1 MADFFEGLG
10 KRISDVAE
18 DIGKKAGDTIETEK
32 LKSQIRSLKRANAR
46 DLQEIGQMVYDR
58 FREGEIAGLDYTAL
72 CEAVEKRE
80 EEVKEH
86 EEEIRK
92 IQEAAL

>member
-1 MADFFEGLG
+1 MSDFFEELG

-18 DIGKKAGDTIETEK
+18 DVGKKAGDTIETEK
-32 LKSQIRSLKRANAR
+32 LKSKIRSLKRANDR
-46 DLQEIGQMVYDR
+46 DLQEIGKMVYDK
-58 FREGEIAGLDYTAL
+58 FRASEIADLDYTAL

-80 EEVKEH
+80 EEVAEY

-92 IQEAAL
+92 IKEEI

>member
-1 MADFFEGLG
+1 MADFFEELG
-10 KRISDVAE
+10 KRISDVAG

-46 DLQEIGQMVYDR
+46 DLLEIGEMVCDK
-58 FREGEIAGLDYTAL
+58 FRDGEISDLDYATL

-80 EEVKEH
+80 EEVKRY
-86 EEEIRK
+86 EEEIQK
-92 IQEAAL
+92 IKEVF